1 MRAVI
6 LAAGVGRR
14 LGRDKPKILLQ
25 FGGRTLLERHLAI
38 LSALGVNDVVI
49 GIGHEALAIERA
61 LEELGQT
68 NVSTVYNPD
77 YEQGSILTLW
87 RVREALTAGGPVLLM
102 DGDVLYDRR
111 VLEPL
116 IETRHADCLLVDRT
130 FEPGDEPVKV
140 GVVDGVPTDF
150 GKTIDPAHEPYGES
164 VGFFRLSEQMARSLV
179 ETSGRMIEEGD
190 NERPMEDAITA
201 VIRAASPP
209 FGFEDVTRPALDR
222 DRLPRG
228 RGPRRDR
235 YPAQAHRLR
244 WLTPNP
250 GLSAPDT

>member
-14 LGRDKPKILLQ
+14 LGIEEPKVLLR

-38 LSALGVNDVVI
+38 LAALGVSDVVI

-61 LEELGQT
+61 LAALGQAA
-68 NVSTVYNPD
+68 VSTVYNPH

-87 RVREALTAGGPVLLM
+87 RVRAALTAGGPVLLM

-116 IETRHADCLLVDRT
+116 VETHHADCLLVDRA

-150 GKTIDPAHEPYGES
+150 GKTIDSRVEAYGES
-164 VGFFRLSEQMARSLV
+164 VGFFRLSEGTANALV
-179 ETSGRMIEEGD
+179 ETARRMIDEGGT
-190 NERPMEDAITA
+190 ERPMEDAIAA
-201 VIRAASPP
+201 VLRSASPP
-209 FGFEDVTRPALDR
+209 FGFEDVTG
-222 DRLPRG
+222 LPWIEIDFPEDVERAKSVIL
-228 RGPRRDR
+228 PKLVD
-235 YPAQAHRLR
+235 
-244 WLTPNP
+244 
-250 GLSAPDT
+250 